1 MESELH
7 QSNPSEFNIRRNLL
21 PDLNDFPLQQNIEQD
36 AINVPEYFQLESIP
50 LAQVS
55 NSINNVEATTS
66 EQADTSVRAGTSAEA
81 MEAGTTT
88 QKKRKNRTGQ
98 EQIDYRLEQAEIAAE
113 KAAKKAKMKLA
124 KARALAE
131 KNALA
136 FAEKQRRKRLK

>member
-1 MESELH
+1 M
-7 QSNPSEFNIRRNLL
+7 
-21 PDLNDFPLQQNIEQD
+21 
-36 AINVPEYFQLESIP
+36 
-50 LAQVS
+50 S

-113 KAAKKAKMKLA
+113 KAEMKAC
-124 KARALAE
+124 
-131 KNALA
+131 
-136 FAEKQRRKRLK
+136 